1 MGNIFTT
8 CCGPRKPAAPGEAH
22 AKPEAAAKAAAPAA
36 AAPAR
41 AAAPAAAS
49 SGEFDDDVTFDPAL
63 LPQDGEALRAEAH
76 AAGDAMGAA
85 MAASKAS
92 YADGDGAAAKAHSAE
107 AATHRAEAAAKNEA
121 AARVIFAQ
129 KNAKLGLWEIDL
141 HLLLVQEAL
150 DRTKRRLATAAAA
163 APAEGK
169 DLSIIYGQG
178 HHSFDGVAK
187 IKPAILA
194 MLQEGGYDARPD
206 VPNEGASV
214 RTALR
219 SAARCGVRAPHD
231 ARRGSGRGC
240 CRGSDSSEAG
250 AGAAPECSGRGPP
263 ASDVRSRP

>member
-1 MGNIFTT
+1 MGNLFTT
-8 CCGPRKPAAPGEAH
+8 CCGPRKAGAPEEAH
-22 AKPEAAAKAAAPAA
+22 AKPEAKAAPAAAAAAAAPAA
-36 AAPAR
+36 AAP
-41 AAAPAAAS
+41 S

-85 MAASKAS
+85 MAASKEA
-92 YADGDGAAAKAHSAE
+92 YAAGDGAGAKAKSAE

-141 HLLLVQEAL
+141 HLLLVEEAL
-150 DRTKRRLATAAAA
+150 NRTKRRIASAVAA

-194 MLQEGGYDARPD
+194 MLTEGGYDARPD
-206 VPNEGASV
+206 VPNEGACVCVLLCALGSAGQRAV
-214 RTALR
+214 RRA
-219 SAARCGVRAPHD
+219 VRRDKRH
-231 ARRGSGRGC
+231 GC
-240 CRGSDSSEAG
+240 C
-250 AGAAPECSGRGPP
+250 
-263 ASDVRSRP
+263 